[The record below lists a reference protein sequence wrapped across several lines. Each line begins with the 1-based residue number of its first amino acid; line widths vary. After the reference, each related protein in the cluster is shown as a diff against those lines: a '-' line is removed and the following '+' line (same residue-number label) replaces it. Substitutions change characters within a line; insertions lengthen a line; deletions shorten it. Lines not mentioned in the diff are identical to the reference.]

1 MVVVL
6 LVVTGPHLC
15 MGRLKISKVKLK
27 LKKNS
32 CVARSDEDEP
42 GSRYVIYI
50 NVQLYVSYFKIHL
63 LTNYFKKIYLH
74 TIRNA
79 AFQTAKSQ
87 SQVNVRKYS
96 LCGSVSKVYQVK
108 GDPYT
113 LTKALLRVVAGNFM
127 TLSPTLC

>member
-15 MGRLKISKVKLK
+15 MGRLKISKVNLK

-50 NVQLYVSYFKIHL
+50 YINVQLYVSYFKIHL
-63 LTNYFKKIYLH
+63 LTNYYR
-74 TIRNA
+74 RNL
-79 AFQTAKSQ
+79 FTYHNKCCFSDGQESKS
-87 SQVNVRKYS
+87 SQ
-96 LCGSVSKVYQVK
+96 CQKV
-108 GDPYT
+108 
-113 LTKALLRVVAGNFM
+113 
-127 TLSPTLC
+127 